1 MRHRWGIIITG
12 VLLSSPAWAASYD
25 QIVSMIDGKAPDA
38 DVVKEI
44 KESKDIFL
52 PRHVYAMIDRE
63 VSKEIIQAIAAKAA
77 IFYNGTQLSLQDQR
91 EKAYAEVP
99 TQTISIRSDADW
111 GKFFEFFDAVKA
123 EADVAKTK
131 VDPVKQNTGEADA
144 VYDKRARAYE
154 EMVIYNVAPIEGRI
168 KATTFDIEVPAT
180 LEAYDA
186 NAGCYPA
193 AIVNVDLNS
202 YAYQSWRA
210 AMGGAL
216 TLSGVT
222 IDKKS
227 ETTVVSI
234 AFNGGNPRRLEAKSR
249 RICPY
254 ENQAQLAKDGVKLKM
269 QIKRTPKGQDWTG
282 TAVFVNAKTGEKVEA
297 KK

>member
-1 MRHRWGIIITG
+1 MCHRWGSLLAG
-12 VLLSSPAWAASYD
+12 VLLSSTAFAASYD
-25 QIVSMIDGKAPDA
+25 EIVGMINGKAPDA

-52 PRHVYAMIDRE
+52 PRHAYAMIDRE
-63 VSKEIIQAIAAKAA
+63 VSKEIIQAVAAKAA
-77 IFYNGTQLSLQDQR
+77 IFYNGTQLSLEDQR
-91 EKAYAEVP
+91 EKAYAAVP
-99 TQTISIRSDADW
+99 AQTIALKGTDFT
-111 GKFFEFFDAVKA
+111 KFFEFFDAVKA
-123 EADVAKTK
+123 EVDGAKSK
-131 VDPVKQNTGEADA
+131 LSPVTQNTGEADA
-144 VYDKRARAYE
+144 VFDKRQRAYDE
-154 EMVIYNVAPIEGRI
+154 SVIYVMGPIEGKI

-180 LEAYDA
+180 LEEYDS

-193 AIVNVDLNS
+193 AVVNVSFDS
-202 YAYQSWRA
+202 ASFQSWRN

-216 TLSGVT
+216 TMSPVT

-234 AFNGGNPRRLEAKSR
+234 GFNGGTPRRLEAKSR

-254 ENQAQLAKDGVKLKM
+254 EAPEQLVRDGVKLKM

-282 TAVFVNAKTGEKVEA
+282 TAIFVNAKTGEKVEA